1 MLGKIRGA
9 QLVDQKKI
17 TVEGY
22 PAREY
27 SVTTPKGPVRMRTIL
42 VKPRFY
48 ELMAG
53 GAPDKV
59 SDKDVQAFFDSF
71 KLTGK

>member
-1 MLGKIRGA
+1 
-9 QLVDQKKI
+9 
-17 TVEGY
+17 
-22 PAREY
+22 
-27 SVTTPKGPVRMRTIL
+27 MRTIL